1 MRTPFFTSRLSRPA
15 LRFRRWSRRRYA
27 AFVSIHRE
35 VTMGQL
41 ASRLADRFQAKQLSL
56 HAGMG
61 SGEAATPQVEEAADS
76 GDPDWVAGIPMPL
89 CALMP
94 TADIVPAPV
103 LPEAGTAIFPSEIRS
118 GKYPNAG
125 ASRFFCL
132 FLSTIAIFG
141 FQKVSEKLPTAV
153 GNPLRAVKTLPTAF
167 SSPLRVVKTLPTA
180 FSSLLRVVKTLPTA
194 FSNPLKGFKTLP
206 TAVGNPLK
214 GFRTL
219 PTAVGNP
226 LKAFRTLP
234 TAVGSPPKLFRTLPT
249 AVSDPPKYFGTLP
262 TAVGNFPAPFYL

>member
-180 FSSLLRVVKTLPTA
+180 FSNPLRVIK
-194 FSNPLKGFKTLP
+194 
-206 TAVGNPLK
+206 
-214 GFRTL
+214 TL

-234 TAVGSPPKLFRTLPT
+234 TAFSSPLKLFRTLPTAFSSPPKLFGTLPTAVSSPLKAFRTLPT